1 MEAPIK
7 GKGGFPSVLAL
18 AYLGDSVLELEIR
31 EYLIRSGKVRLDSLH
46 KGAVRYV
53 SAAAQSKVYDAIGE
67 YLSEEERDVMKSG
80 RNSKKKIP
88 KNVEMRDYRKSTGLE
103 ALYGYLHLE
112 GRKERIR
119 TLTAQVVQI
128 IEGGP
133 VHED

>member
-1 MEAPIK
+1 MEAPVK
-7 GKGGFPSVLAL
+7 GMEGSPSVLAL
-18 AYLGDSVLELEIR
+18 AYLGDGVLELEIR

-53 SAAAQSKVYDAIGE
+53 SAAAQSKVYDVIGE
-67 YLSEEERDVMKSG
+67 FLSDEERNVMKSG

-88 KNVEMRDYRKSTGLE
+88 KNVDMKDYRKSTGLE

-119 TLTAQVVQI
+119 ALTAHLVQI
-128 IEGGP
+128 IEGGL
-133 VHED
+133 VNED